1 MTHGCFVE
9 EACSIPMV
17 WEKKLGRMV
26 GKRRRAERS
35 RTERRRDGREL
46 AGVACGGVNGGRGG
60 RWG

>member
-1 MTHGCFVE
+1 
-9 EACSIPMV
+9 MV